1 MSTEFSGRAAII
13 TGASSGLGRATALRL
28 GKAGMECWLVG
39 RSSSELEKT
48 ADGIRVA
55 GGPGSHCVALDIARE
70 GALAELVDEV
80 GQQHPWLFALVNN
93 AAVMYPEPIVEA
105 DPARTRELF
114 SIDLLSMMESCQA
127 AVRQM
132 RKHGRPGH
140 IVNISSLASRSDL
153 YGAYGIVKIAVN
165 HLGRTLRRELEGDDI
180 RVTTVIPGGF
190 ATNLARGFS
199 ASALELAA
207 GVMQKKGYD
216 LQGPDARRLM
226 GEPDDVARMIEYI
239 LQQPIDLNLEEVVIR
254 PAVSIDMA

>member
-13 TGASSGLGRATALRL
+13 TGASSGLGRATAHRL

-48 ADGIRVA
+48 ADSIREA
-55 GGPGSHCVALDIARE
+55 GGPRSHCVALDIARE
-70 GALAELVDEV
+70 VVLAELVDEV
-80 GQQHPWLFALVNN
+80 GQRHPWLFALVNN
-93 AAVMYPEPIVEA
+93 AAVMYPEPI
-105 DPARTRELF
+105 L
-114 SIDLLSMMESCQA
+114 
-127 AVRQM
+127 
-132 RKHGRPGH
+132 HGRPGH
-140 IVNISSLASRSDL
+140 LINISSLASRSDL
-153 YGAYGIVKIAVN
+153 YGAYGIAKLAVN

-199 ASALELAA
+199 ASALEFAA
-207 GVMQKKGYD
+207 EVMQKKGYD

-226 GEPDDVARMIEYI
+226 GDPNDVARMIEYI